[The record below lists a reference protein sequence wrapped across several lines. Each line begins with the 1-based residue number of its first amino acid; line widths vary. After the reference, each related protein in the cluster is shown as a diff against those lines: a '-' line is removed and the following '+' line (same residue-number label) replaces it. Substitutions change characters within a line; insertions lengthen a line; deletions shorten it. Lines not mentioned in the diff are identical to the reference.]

1 MAPRKDMMRII
12 RQDAGFSAKLGFGEV
27 VAQSAAAPDTGKAD
41 ILDAD
46 MAATAGEAW
55 TATTITT
62 AALITE
68 PEAIAQS
75 TEEQEGPAE
84 TRKEVIT
91 PKTAQAGSLKPEP
104 VSASAARGQ
113 VVYVSVSLTAPQAA
127 RAEAWAAVAK
137 CSVQFLIRRV
147 AQALRDEVFNDWERT
162 GMPEVDEPRGARG
175 KHPTSVTFTLRQEFA
190 AALSAR
196 HDPLGIMG
204 LGRTMGPAFRA
215 RFQMAFD
222 DALTKAKIQSVSE
235 GDEN

>member
-27 VAQSAAAPDTGKAD
+27 VAQSAAAPEAGKAD

-46 MAATAGEAW
+46 MTATAGEAS
-55 TATTITT
+55 TAEIVTA
-62 AALITE
+62 AALIAG
-68 PEAIAQS
+68 PAAVAQS
-75 TEEQEGPAE
+75 SADQKAPAE
-84 TRKEVIT
+84 IRKPAII
-91 PKTAQAGSLKPEP
+91 PKTKRAELHKTES
-104 VSASAARGQ
+104 VVVSAARGQ

-147 AQALRDEVFNDWERT
+147 AQALRDEVFDDWEQN
-162 GMPEVDEPRGARG
+162 GMPEVDEPRGVRG

-190 AALSAR
+190 AALSAQ

-222 DALTKAKIQSVSE
+222 DALAKAKIQSVSE